1 MLIRKNTK
9 TFKTI
14 LEIISR
20 CQGRVDREKLIRL
33 YITRAGHSISDRISV
48 EGIQGD
54 AALFYEMNYQSVMN
68 NLQSPSHQ
76 LHISDEIS
84 GIYFFHSSSNKVWD
98 ETPFEFDEAIKKEFS
113 SLPELPIVR
122 KKEKPEKFVFPTGK
136 SIADSGGKKSE
147 AGGKKERLSPK
158 KAAAVVPEKGPRQPG
173 YKLRHKIHFTDLEK
187 VVFRDPHLTKQDI
200 LDYYNKVAEYI
211 LPYLKDRP
219 LWTRLQ
225 SGKGQAPVEL
235 SVEEL
240 FNEDRELLPDWVQ
253 SMMISKGKEK
263 KKMLLCNDKEHLL
276 LYVEMG
282 CVEFCPYHSRTK
294 SIDLPDYIILALNSP
309 DAELEKATD
318 VVSALS
324 VVLEGLQLPSFFTS
338 DGISGLHVYIPL
350 DSKSA
355 FDTALKV
362 AVYIARLIALKMPER
377 ISLNGA
383 DDYGYGRVSLD
394 ASINRKG
401 AGVVAPYSLV
411 ASEAVSVATPLPRDS
426 VADMLHQEPFNE
438 EKILKSLK
446 QNGDPFQTLFKK
458 KVNADGLLDRLE
470 KNYAFLFD

>member
-1 MLIRKNTK
+1 MGKNQSRPGKRK
-9 TFKTI
+9 
-14 LEIISR
+14 
-20 CQGRVDREKLIRL
+20 
-33 YITRAGHSISDRISV
+33 
-48 EGIQGD
+48 
-54 AALFYEMNYQSVMN
+54 
-68 NLQSPSHQ
+68 
-76 LHISDEIS
+76 
-84 GIYFFHSSSNKVWD
+84 
-98 ETPFEFDEAIKKEFS
+98 
-113 SLPELPIVR
+113 
-122 KKEKPEKFVFPTGK
+122 
-136 SIADSGGKKSE
+136 
-147 AGGKKERLSPK
+147 RLSPK

-187 VVFRDPHLTKQDI
+187 VVFRDPQLTKQDI

-240 FNEDRELLPDWVQ
+240 FNEDTELLPDWIQ
-253 SMMISKGKEK
+253 STMISKGKEK

-355 FDTALKV
+355 FDTTLKV
-362 AVYIARLIALKMPER
+362 AAYIARLIALKMPER

-411 ASEAVSVATPLPRDS
+411 ASEAVVSCNTASRDS
-426 VADMLHQEPFNE
+426 VTDMLHQEPFNE
-438 EKILKSLK
+438 EKILKRLK